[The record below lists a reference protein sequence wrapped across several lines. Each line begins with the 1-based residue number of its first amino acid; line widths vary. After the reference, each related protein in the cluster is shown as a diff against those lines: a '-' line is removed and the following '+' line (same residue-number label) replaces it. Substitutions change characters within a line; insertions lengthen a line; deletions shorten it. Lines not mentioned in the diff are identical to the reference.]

1 MLYFS
6 GTIWCVASLFSTI
19 LSGHF
24 YLSKVTFTFQILTSQ
39 RHMLF
44 CTVIVVRII
53 SKTHGLKKSVKLP
66 SSFDTAEQ
74 FRWTEK
80 LPYQL
85 NTELSFC
92 WYNQLLVISEKMA
105 PSGIYVQYLAHKLI
119 ITVESCKGKAVA
131 IQFLK
136 HHVPQ
141 TKLTSISSTT
151 RQFLEVLFYVTC
163 QEHGLRLWSI

>member
-1 MLYFS
+1 M
-6 GTIWCVASLFSTI
+6 
-19 LSGHF
+19 
-24 YLSKVTFTFQILTSQ
+24 
-39 RHMLF
+39 
-44 CTVIVVRII
+44 
-53 SKTHGLKKSVKLP
+53 KLP